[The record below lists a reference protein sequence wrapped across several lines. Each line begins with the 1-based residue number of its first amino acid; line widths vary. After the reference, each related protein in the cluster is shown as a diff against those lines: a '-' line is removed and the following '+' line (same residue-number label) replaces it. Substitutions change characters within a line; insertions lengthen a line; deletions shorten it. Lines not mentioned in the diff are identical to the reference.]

1 MICYPEEGAS
11 IARELAVIVCL
22 EVGHDLDSLG
32 RICVRTRATA
42 VRDAEAKNNLVRL
55 LIEQIIRQR

>member
-42 VRDAEAKNNLVRL
+42 VRDAEAKNNLHFN
-55 LIEQIIRQR
+55 

>member
-11 IARELAVIVCL
+11 IARELAVIVRL

-32 RICVRTRATA
+32 SICVRTRATA
-42 VRDAEAKNNLVRL
+42 VRDAEAKNNLHL
-55 LIEQIIRQR
+55 N